1 MRTFEVQGTEIRAPF
16 DRVFAYVADAQNL
29 PQWTGA
35 FKRVYDGQ
43 ALMHGPGGPVE
54 VLLTVEASR
63 EHGTIDW
70 SMRFPDGSVAKAYS
84 RVVNP
89 GEDQSLYVLTLT
101 APPLPL
107 QQLEGALE
115 EQSRVLREELER
127 LKRILEDHPA
137 GESRSR

>member
-35 FKRVYDGQ
+35 FKRVHDGQ

-70 SMRFPDGSVAKAYS
+70 SMRF
-84 RVVNP
+84 
-89 GEDQSLYVLTLT
+89 
-101 APPLPL
+101 
-107 QQLEGALE
+107 EGALE